1 LRLFVTFGLAFGSH
15 AYSSQRKSNVCWKM
29 FFYLFLFAHLNKKR
43 KTRIHLIFQCEDY
56 VAKVMAMEAAVEIY
70 RKQVVCRLAR
80 KIDD

>member
-1 LRLFVTFGLAFGSH
+1 
-15 AYSSQRKSNVCWKM
+15 M

-56 VAKVMAMEAAVEIY
+56 VAKVMALEAAVEIY
-70 RKQVVCRLAR
+70 RKQVVWHPV